1 MWATTKNHNI
11 DVGVLKR
18 PIPNITPIFGISQL
32 NPADTNNGFFVS
44 AGMPT
49 ISGIGYCYQPI
60 PIINPRCYD
69 KSFF

>member
-32 NPADTNNGFFVS
+32 NSADTNNGIFRIS
-44 AGMPT
+44 WYAI